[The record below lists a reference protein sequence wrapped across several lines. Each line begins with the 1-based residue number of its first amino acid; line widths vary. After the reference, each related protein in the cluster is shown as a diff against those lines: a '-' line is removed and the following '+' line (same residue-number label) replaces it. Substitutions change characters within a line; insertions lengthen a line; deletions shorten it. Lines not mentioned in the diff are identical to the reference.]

1 MKFCC
6 IMVSFLYNSLRFLH
20 VKNNAV
26 ISCAVSLNGDEAM
39 KFVGRKHKVCSVY
52 RTYLRCIG

>member
-20 VKNNAV
+20 VKNYV
-26 ISCAVSLNGDEAM
+26 MISCAVSLNGDEAM
-39 KFVGRKHKVCSVY
+39 KFVGRKYTVYSVY
-52 RTYLRCIG
+52 RMYLHSIG